1 MREFFYTVVT
11 ELISK
16 TSSNIRS
23 VLVAC
28 TLVCFGVYLSYYTSI
43 QNFNEIQKQW
53 EKYNNNPND
62 MKYSSLYWQYPICKE
77 NLLYKL
83 GLEFLSPHDRMIQ
96 TKSCIV
102 IEHCYEDSIGKGASD
117 KVDCSDEKD
126 AIRIAIASM

>member
-1 MREFFYTVVT
+1 MREFFYKIAAD
-11 ELISK
+11 LISK
-16 TSSNIRS
+16 GSSNIKH
-23 VLVAC
+23 LFF
-28 TLVCFGVYLSYYTSI
+28 VCAVFVFGIYLSYYTSI

-77 NLLYKL
+77 NLLYKI

-96 TKSCIV
+96 AKSCIV